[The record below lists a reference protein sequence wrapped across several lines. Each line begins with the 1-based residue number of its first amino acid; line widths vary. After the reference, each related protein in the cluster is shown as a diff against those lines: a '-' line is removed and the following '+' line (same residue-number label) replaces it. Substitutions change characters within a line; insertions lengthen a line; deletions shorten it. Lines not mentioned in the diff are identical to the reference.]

1 MCTIKAA
8 RGAAFFFGLLLSLS
22 PAGACPDQAKSLGV
36 ARIVEIDASSGPIF
50 GGLTKQAREDRF
62 LGPKEVVLTFDDG
75 PMPGITRSILDT
87 LDRFCTKATFFS
99 VGRMAVAYPAMTKE
113 ILARGHTLGTHTWSH
128 PMSLPRLAPA
138 AARDQIESGFAAVA
152 VAADAPI
159 APFFRFP
166 GLSDSPALL
175 SYLQDR
181 GIAAF
186 TVDVV
191 SNDSYIGDANRLI
204 ARTLE
209 RVEADKGGIILF
221 HDIKHVTA
229 RALPTILTELR
240 ARGFKVVHMRA
251 KNPYMPDEKA
261 LVAMR
266 ETAQRLTRGLGPNA
280 KQTLLAVTDG
290 MSGRGEAS
298 SFQTATAP
306 NQKPEPVP
314 VAVISP
320 QRRDRLAKPGAVAVA
335 AKTAPVT
342 THASPS
348 VVADNS
354 PSKGPQI
361 TPAVQTAPQ
370 ARPASSGGAFDGW
383 SSLFRRR
390 MNENGG

>member
-62 LGPKEVVLTFDDG
+62 LGLKEVVLTFDDG

-99 VGRMAVAYPAMTKE
+99 VGRMAIAYPAMTKE

-128 PMSLPRLAPA
+128 PMRLPRLSPA

-152 VAADAPI
+152 AAADAPI

-166 GLSDSPALL
+166 GLNDSPTLL

-204 ARTLE
+204 AHTLE
-209 RVEADKGGIILF
+209 RVEADRGGIILF

-229 RALPTILTELR
+229 RALPAILAELK

-251 KNPYMPDEKA
+251 KKPYVPDEKA
-261 LVAMR
+261 VAAMR
-266 ETAQRLTRGLGPNA
+266 ETAQRLARGLSPNA

-290 MSGRGEAS
+290 MSPRSEAS
-298 SFQTATAP
+298 SQAAMV
-306 NQKPEPVP
+306 QIIKAEAVP

-320 QRRDRLAKPGAVAVA
+320 QRRDRLARPGVVAVA
-335 AKTAPVT
+335 AKAAPPAT
-342 THASPS
+342 DASAS
-348 VVADNS
+348 LVVAGNQ
-354 PSKGPQI
+354 PGKEAQI
-361 TPAVQTAPQ
+361 TPPIQSTPQ
-370 ARPASSGGAFDGW
+370 ARPNPSGGMLDSW
-383 SSLFRRR
+383 SSMFRRN
-390 MNENGG
+390 MTENGG